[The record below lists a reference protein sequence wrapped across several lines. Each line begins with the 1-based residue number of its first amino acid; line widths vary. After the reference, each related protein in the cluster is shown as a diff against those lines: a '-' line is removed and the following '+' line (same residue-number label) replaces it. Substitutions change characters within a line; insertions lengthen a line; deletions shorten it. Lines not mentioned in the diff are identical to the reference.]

1 MDNPSDLNSAEQ
13 AVRAVYP
20 NAFLAHTAEQSV
32 CIIADDTGRRVS
44 NWCLTAD
51 DAWANALYWLTP
63 KPAAEPAKKKPKV
76 RVMLSANDNPQES
89 EKPVEV
95 EQCDLFGEPS

>member
-1 MDNPSDLNSAEQ
+1 MANPSELNSAEQ
-13 AVRAVYP
+13 RVRVVYP

-44 NWCLTAD
+44 NWCLTAE

-63 KPAAEPAKKKPKV
+63 KPAAEPAKKNPKV
-76 RVMLSANDNPQES
+76 RVMLSANDEPQEP
-89 EKPVEV
+89 EKAVAV
-95 EQCDLFGEPS
+95 EQKTLFGEPS